1 VPSGPLPTK
10 TFEVGNVVINGYTD
24 PLNVRRSPGYTGK
37 DNNTDIIAK
46 LPRNAPVVITEG
58 PKQADALQWWRV
70 SGAVDGAGVDGWV
83 AEVGPKGQ
91 RFLIPAQLAGK
102 INLGKPFEGRWRVTQ
117 LMADRPEF
125 YSKYKYDGVP
135 LRGHNGVDF
144 GTPNGTKILAT
155 DDGEV
160 AQVGYEKSGFGNFV
174 KLTHTWGDSVYAHM
188 EKVGVKEGDK
198 VKRGDTLGTGDN
210 TGNSSGPHLHFGV
223 RIHPNKRGDGW
234 GGYADPIPFMNPD
247 DVIIPD
253 NIRSAGPELPPSGM
267 APDEPGRERP

>member
-1 VPSGPLPTK
+1 
-10 TFEVGNVVINGYTD
+10 
-24 PLNVRRSPGYTGK
+24 
-37 DNNTDIIAK
+37 
-46 LPRNAPVVITEG
+46 
-58 PKQADALQWWRV
+58 
-70 SGAVDGAGVDGWV
+70 
-83 AEVGPKGQ
+83 
-91 RFLIPAQLAGK
+91 
-102 INLGKPFEGRWRVTQ
+102 
-117 LMADRPEF
+117 
-125 YSKYKYDGVP
+125 
-135 LRGHNGVDF
+135 
-144 GTPNGTKILAT
+144 
-155 DDGEV
+155 
-160 AQVGYEKSGFGNFV
+160 
-174 KLTHTWGDSVYAHM
+174 M